1 MGYGWSESCAH
12 VRFGQIL
19 GMSTRRGNAVLLAH
33 LLDEAR
39 SVMQENQRRAQTTRI
54 GGAAAE
60 QAAERLGISALVVND
75 LRHRRVQDYK
85 FSWSKALNP
94 RYFSGFSHLFFT

>member
-1 MGYGWSESCAH
+1 LVIKALDPDWIRIGIQPKMLDPDE
-12 VRFGQIL
+12 L
-19 GMSTRRGNAVLLAH
+19 NA
-33 LLDEAR
+33 DP
-39 SVMQENQRRAQTTRI
+39 QPCRI

-94 RYFSGFSHLFFT
+94 RYEYGFHLLFT